1 MPPASRTPKR
11 SSNAK
16 TVARA
21 ADKSLRKIRA
31 REDEQETAADA
42 EVPITEHAG
51 PTDIHDPAVLKEA
64 KRAAVWIGLAAGL
77 ALMVYLAE
85 PILIIFGGMVFAA
98 MIDGGARL
106 LGRVLPIGRGWR
118 VAMVV
123 IVAAVFLVWTIGFA
137 GAAMAEQA
145 AQLPAVIQT
154 QTLKII
160 AWLQGHGAVINSKS
174 LQGLVEKAAGSV
186 GEVTSAVGGVIGWMT
201 TAFGII
207 VLGIY
212 IAAEPHLYRRGFAWL
227 LPANE
232 RTRFEVTAAAMGKT
246 LRRLLAGRLLGMA
259 VEGVTTWILLA
270 MWGVPLSGVLG
281 LLTGLLAFLPNIG
294 APISGTLM
302 VLVGFS
308 DSTNTGL
315 YCLAVYLAVQTIDG
329 NIIVPMVAKRTADL
343 APALVLGMQLIMGTL
358 FGILG
363 LMLADPLVAML
374 KIALERQSLRNE
386 EAA

>member
-1 MPPASRTPKR
+1 MARVSSTPK
-11 SSNAK
+11 A
-16 TVARA
+16 VAQA
-21 ADKSLRKIRA
+21 AEQSLRKIRTRTA
-31 REDEQETAADA
+31 KAEKAAAD
-42 EVPITEHAG
+42 ETPITEHVG
-51 PTDIHDPAVLKEA
+51 PTDIHDPVLLKEA

-77 ALMVYLAE
+77 ALVVYLAQ
-85 PILIIFGGMVFAA
+85 PLLIIFGGMVFAA
-98 MIDGGARL
+98 MIDGGVRL

-123 IVAAVFLVWTIGFA
+123 VFAAVFLIWTVTFA
-137 GAAMAEQA
+137 GSAMAQQA

-154 QTLKII
+154 QALKII
-160 AWLQGHGAVINSKS
+160 GWLQAHGAVLNVKS
-174 LQGLVEKAAGSV
+174 LQGLVEKLAGSV
-186 GEVTSAVGGVIGWMT
+186 GDVTSAVGGVIGWLT
-201 TAFGII
+201 TAFGIL

-227 LPANE
+227 LPVNE

-308 DSTNTGL
+308 ESTNTGL

-329 NIIVPMVAKRTADL
+329 NVIVPMVAKRTADL

-363 LMLADPLVAML
+363 LMLADPMVAML
-374 KIALERQSLRNE
+374 KVALERQSLRNE
-386 EAA
+386 EGS

>member
-1 MPPASRTPKR
+1 MPPASRTPKLSA
-11 SSNAK
+11 SSKA
-16 TVARA
+16 VSRA
-21 ADKSLRKIRA
+21 ADKSLRKISV
-31 REDEQETAADA
+31 REDEQDAASDSET
-42 EVPITEHAG
+42 PIAEHAG
-51 PTDIHDPAVLKEA
+51 PTDIHDPAVVKEA

-77 ALMVYLAE
+77 ALIVYLAE
-85 PILIIFGGMVFAA
+85 PLLIIFGGMVFAA

-123 IVAAVFLVWTIGFA
+123 IFAGVFLVWTIGFA
-137 GAAMAEQA
+137 GAAMANQA
-145 AQLPAVIQT
+145 AQLPAVIQA
-154 QTLKII
+154 QALKII
-160 AWLQGHGAVINSKS
+160 AWLQAHGAVINSKS

-246 LRRLLAGRLLGMA
+246 LRRLLAGRLLGMS
-259 VEGVTTWILLA
+259 VEGVTTWLLLA
-270 MWGVPLSGVLG
+270 LWGVPLSGVLG

-294 APISGTLM
+294 APISGLLM

-308 DSTNTGL
+308 ESTNTGL
-315 YCLAVYLAVQTIDG
+315 YCLGVYLAVQTIDG
-329 NIIVPMVAKRTADL
+329 NVIVPMVAKRTADL

-374 KIALERQSLRNE
+374 KVALERQSLRNE
-386 EAA
+386 EGA